1 MHKAQTTS
9 YLRAMRTPRTT
20 RPLRN
25 SSWTLG
31 VLAALVF
38 LCSTGCHGDTDFDV
52 KQANDFA
59 PSGRISVSVLGVMK
73 DGLMSQETWES
84 LGPKLSPALR
94 SPKCDTRYD
103 SAFVA
108 ENKGVASA
116 VEDYTRANGVT
127 EPLLTAFSTSAE
139 GDVMMV
145 LSVSGRASADTAPVS
160 PGGGAQM
167 PGLAPASGRQG
178 GGTGNGYG
186 GGFGNSS
193 SPASPGFGRT
203 SPSTPSTSTSVFE
216 IAATFY
222 SVREKKPVA
231 QLSMKYTG
239 PREEDAISRFAAKLH
254 AYLPNATCV
263 GFKKDSDLTEERV
276 RQLPLAE

>member
-1 MHKAQTTS
+1 MKSTS
-9 YLRAMRTPRTT
+9 RAT
-20 RPLRN
+20 RPLFP
-25 SSWTLG
+25 LG
-31 VLAALVF
+31 PLVLCSLAAV
-38 LCSTGCHGDTDFDV
+38 STSGCHGDTDFDV

-73 DGLMSQETWES
+73 DGLMSQEIWES

-94 SPKCDTRYD
+94 SQKCDTRYD
-103 SAFVA
+103 ATFVA

-145 LSVSGRASADTAPVS
+145 LSVSGRASSETTPYS

-193 SPASPGFGRT
+193 SPASPGFGRS
-203 SPSTPSTSTSVFE
+203 SPSTPSNGAANVFE

-239 PREEDAISRFAAKLH
+239 PREEDAISRFATKLH
-254 AYLPNATCV
+254 DYLPNATCV

>member
-1 MHKAQTTS
+1 VQKLLALS
-9 YLRAMRTPRTT
+9 V
-20 RPLRN
+20 
-25 SSWTLG
+25 LG
-31 VLAALVF
+31 MALVA
-38 LCSTGCHGDTDFDV
+38 CHGDTDFNV

-59 PSGRISVSVLGVMK
+59 PQGRVTVSVLGVFK

-84 LGPKLSPALR
+84 LGPKLSPAL
-94 SPKCDTRYD
+94 SSQKCDTRYN

-108 ENKGVASA
+108 ANKGVASA

-127 EPLLTAFSTSAE
+127 EPLLTAFSSGAE
-139 GDVMMV
+139 GDVMM
-145 LSVSGRASADTAPVS
+145 LITVSGRASADSTYRPEQ
-160 PGGGAQM
+160 GAQM

-193 SPASPGFGRT
+193 SPASPGFGRSSPN
-203 SPSTPSTSTSVFE
+203 SPSQSNASVFE

-222 SVREKKPVA
+222 SVKDKKPVA

-239 PREEDAISRFAAKLH
+239 PREEDAISRFATKLH
-254 AYLPNATCV
+254 DYLPNATCN
-263 GFKKDSDLTEERV
+263 GWKPDADLTEERV

>member
-1 MHKAQTTS
+1 VSLRSYSLLALPLLGLTS
-9 YLRAMRTPRTT
+9 A
-20 RPLRN
+20 
-25 SSWTLG
+25 
-31 VLAALVF
+31 
-38 LCSTGCHGDTDFDV
+38 CHGDTDFDV

-59 PSGRISVSVLGVMK
+59 PSGRMSVSVLGVMK

-94 SPKCDTRYD
+94 SQKCDTRYD
-103 SAFVA
+103 AAFVS

-139 GDVMMV
+139 GDLMMV
-145 LSVSGRASADTAPVS
+145 LSVSGRASSDSTPYR
-160 PGGGAQM
+160 PEGAQM

-186 GGFGNSS
+186 GGFGNSA
-193 SPASPGFGRT
+193 SPASPGFGRA
-203 SPSTPSTSTSVFE
+203 SPSTPNGAAASVFE

-231 QLSMKYTG
+231 QLAMKYTG
-239 PREEDAISRFAAKLH
+239 PREEDAIARFATKLH
-254 AYLPNATCV
+254 DYLPNATCV
-263 GFKKDSDLTEERV
+263 GFKKDTDLTEDKV
-276 RQLPLAE
+276 RQLPQAE

>member
-1 MHKAQTTS
+1 MGAFQS
-9 YLRAMRTPRTT
+9 FRA
-20 RPLRN
+20 L
-25 SSWTLG
+25 
-31 VLAALVF
+31 LALLVVVP
-38 LCSTGCHGDTDFDV
+38 CAVSGCHGDTDFDV

-59 PSGRISVSVLGVMK
+59 PSGRLSVSVLGVMK

-94 SPKCDTRYD
+94 SQKCDTRYD
-103 SAFVA
+103 AAFVA
-108 ENKGVASA
+108 ENKGVAAA

-127 EPLLTAFSTSAE
+127 EPLMTAFSASAE

-145 LSVSGRASADTAPVS
+145 LSVSGRASTDSTPYR
-160 PGGGAQM
+160 PEGAQM

-186 GGFGNSS
+186 GGFGNSA
-193 SPASPGFGRT
+193 SPASPGFGR
-203 SPSTPSTSTSVFE
+203 SNPSGPSTGPASVYE

-231 QLSMKYTG
+231 QLAMKYTG
-239 PREEDAISRFAAKLH
+239 PREEDAIQRFAAKLH
-254 AYLPNATCV
+254 DYLPNATCV
-263 GFKKDSDLTEERV
+263 GFKKDSELTEEKV